1 MKKHLDTFLSLNHK
15 KADMLSVT
23 HITDET
29 HYYQAR
35 GGKDKDGIKGRAD
48 PCSIGVTEGFYLE
61 IISDG
66 VKVYG
71 STPSLSQLPA
81 LCDRLVDRAKA
92 LKPYQ
97 LINFENQPKLSTG
110 GIISAQPRTSLSPRA
125 IQDTLCDYSNDLM
138 ADGIHTT
145 DATCFQIY
153 RESLFVSTYDTT
165 VRQEMHASALHLSAT
180 AEKDGE
186 TQTRSNG
193 FNCLQIPLEDQFKE
207 ASEDCTRIREQALE
221 LIHADNCPDGVM
233 DLVLAPDQMY
243 LQVHESI
250 GHPLELDRILGD
262 ERNYAGFSFVQL
274 QDIGTLKYGTPLLN
288 VTFDPHMWSEIATY
302 MFDDAGLE
310 AQKMPIIKDG
320 QLIRALGGRDSQYR
334 CDVPGVACARQTSW
348 NRAPIDRMANLN
360 IEPGDSSFDDMI
372 ASIEKGVYMET
383 NRSWSI
389 DDYRRK
395 FQFGTEYGRLI
406 QNGKLGAVVKNP
418 NYRGITL
425 PFWHALSHV
434 GNADTQKISGTL
446 WCGKGE
452 PNQIVRVGHAV
463 PVCAFKGIDVFGGA
477 A

>member
-1 MKKHLDTFLSLNHK
+1 MKKDLDKFLSLHGR
-15 KADMLSVT
+15 KADMISVT
-23 HITDET
+23 HIIDEM

-35 GGKDKDGIKGRAD
+35 GGKDKEDVKCKAD
-48 PCSIGVTEGFYLE
+48 PYSIGVTEGFYLE
-61 IISDG
+61 VVLDG

-71 STPSLSQLPA
+71 STPSLSQLPG
-81 LCDRLVDRAKA
+81 LCDRLVDRAKV

-97 LINFENQPKLSTG
+97 LIDFTHQPKLSVSGTFCG
-110 GIISAQPRTSLSPRA
+110 QPRTTLSPRA

-138 ADGIHTT
+138 TDGIYTSE
-145 DATCFQIY
+145 ATCFQIY
-153 RESLFVSTYDTT
+153 RETLFVSTHGVMTD
-165 VRQEMHASALHLSAT
+165 QEMHGSALHLSAT

-193 FNCLQIPLEDQFKE
+193 FNCLQMMLEDQFKE
-207 ASEDCTRIREQALE
+207 ASEDCARIRMQALE

-262 ERNYAGFSFVQL
+262 ERNYAGFSFVGL
-274 QDIGTLKYGTPLLN
+274 SDIGNLAYGTPLLN
-288 VTFDPHMWSEIATY
+288 VTFDPNVSSEIANY
-302 MFDDAGLE
+302 AFDDTGLMAE
-310 AQKMPIIKDG
+310 KRNIIKDG
-320 QLIRALGGRDSQYR
+320 QLVRALGGYDSQYR
-334 CDVPGVACARQTSW
+334 CNISGVACARQTSW

-360 IEPGDSSFDDMI
+360 IEPGHSSFDDMI
-372 ASIEKGVYMET
+372 TSVENGIYMET

-463 PVCAFKGIDVFGGA
+463 PVCAFKGINVFGGA